1 MVEIGPHHAT
11 VVAHR
16 EALKDPQIQA
26 KLRRRKVIIEP
37 VFATVKQRL
46 GFRRWTVPGLAKVGV
61 QWALVCAS
69 VNLLKL
75 WALWQKGGLTMNA

>member
-1 MVEIGPHHAT
+1 

-16 EALKDPQIQA
+16 EALKDPEAQA
-26 KLRRRKVIIEP
+26 KLQRRKVIIEP

-46 GFRRWTVPGLAKVGV
+46 GFRRWTVRGLANVGA
-61 QWALVCAS
+61 QWALVCLS

-75 WALWQKGGLTMNA
+75 WALWQKGEMAMNG